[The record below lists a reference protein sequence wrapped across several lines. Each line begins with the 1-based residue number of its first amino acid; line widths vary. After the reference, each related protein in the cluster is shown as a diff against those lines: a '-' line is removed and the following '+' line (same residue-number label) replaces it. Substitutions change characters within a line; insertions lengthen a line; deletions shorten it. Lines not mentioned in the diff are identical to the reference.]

1 MRDGLYMPQSG
12 GALRRRNS
20 FAEDMGDRREQWRAR
35 VRVRVRVGVRARVS
49 WLGCRIG
56 IEG

>member
-20 FAEDMGDRREQWRAR
+20 FAEDMGDRREQ
-35 VRVRVRVGVRARVS
+35 
-49 WLGCRIG
+49 
-56 IEG
+56 